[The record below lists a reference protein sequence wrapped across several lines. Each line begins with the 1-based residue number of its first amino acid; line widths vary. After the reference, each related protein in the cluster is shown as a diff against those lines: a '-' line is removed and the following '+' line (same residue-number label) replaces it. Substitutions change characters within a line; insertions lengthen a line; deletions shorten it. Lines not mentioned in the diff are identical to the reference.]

1 MDEIVELV
9 RRIGRQQG
17 RNAYYRVCYCLLKEM
32 QERIKHILHRRL
44 HFLYTEDTIPRLNS
58 NTVIAI
64 ALDLHDATKSIRL
77 RQKKAFLDWKGT
89 F

>member
-17 RNAYYRVCYCLLKEM
+17 YNAYYRACYCLLKEM
-32 QERIKHILHRRL
+32 QERIKYILHRRL
-44 HFLYTEDTIPRLNS
+44 RLYTEDPIQNLDLH
-58 NTVIAI
+58 TVIAV
-64 ALDLHDATKSIRL
+64 ALDLRHAAKSIRS
-77 RQKKAFLDWKGT
+77 RQKKACLDWKGI

>member
-17 RNAYYRVCYCLLKEM
+17 CNAYYRVCYCLLKEI

-44 HFLYTEDTIPRLNS
+44 HLYTEDTIPSLNLH
-58 NTVIAI
+58 TVIAI